1 MAMHFAKL
9 GESPRLQRM
18 LAFLRSRGST
28 GATGREIVV
37 NCEVLN
43 PATYVSELRKNGYA
57 IDCDFEKE
65 TESAARVYR
74 YRLIE
79 AKTDLFQ

>member
-1 MAMHFAKL
+1 MMHFAKVA
-9 GESPRLQRM
+9 ESPRLQRM
-18 LAFLRSRGST
+18 LAFLRSRGQD

-43 PATYVSELRKNGYA
+43 PATYCSELRRNGFNVECSHERTN
-57 IDCDFEKE
+57 DNG
-65 TESAARVYR
+65 ARVYR

-79 AKTDLFQ
+79 QAKTDLFE

>member
-1 MAMHFAKL
+1 MHFAKVS
-9 GESPRLQRM
+9 ESPRLQRI
-18 LAFLRSRGST
+18 LSFLRSRGTT

-43 PATYVSELRKNGYA
+43 PATYVSELRKNGYT
-57 IDCDFEKE
+57 IDCAFERE
-65 TESAARVYR
+65 TSSSAKVYR

-79 AKTDLFQ
+79 IKTDLFQ